1 MIDFL
6 VEYAPT
12 FLSVLAGALVT
23 FVAARI
29 YYQKASKDLFVEA
42 VELRR
47 LNNLTLR
54 AMEDAD
60 LCELNTDEDGNVRGL
75 KISLSGHI
83 HACSSLSA
91 GPSVTRSSQHKI

>member
-12 FLSVLAGALVT
+12 FLSVLVGALVT

-29 YYQKASKDLFVEA
+29 YYQKASKDLFDEA
-42 VELRR
+42 QELRR

-54 AMEDAD
+54 AMEEAG
-60 LCELNTDEDGNVRGL
+60 LCEFNTDENGNVRGL

-83 HACSSLSA
+83 RSSSSMSA
-91 GPSVTRSSQHKI
+91 TPSVTRRNENKI

>member
-1 MIDFL
+1 MIEFL
-6 VEYAPT
+6 VENALT
-12 FLSVLAGALVT
+12 FLSVLVGGLIT

-29 YYQKASKDLFVEA
+29 YYQKASRDLFNEA

-47 LNNLTLR
+47 LSKLTLR
-54 AMEDAD
+54 AMEEAG

-83 HACSSLSA
+83 HASSALSA
-91 GPSVTRSSQHKI
+91 KPSVMRSSEDKI

>member
-12 FLSVLAGALVT
+12 FLSILVGALVT
-23 FVAARI
+23 FIAARF
-29 YYQKASKDLFVEA
+29 YYQKASKDLFNEA
-42 VELRR
+42 MELRR
-47 LNNLTLR
+47 LNGLILR
-54 AMEDAD
+54 AMEEAG

-83 HACSSLSA
+83 QASSSMRVK
-91 GPSVTRSSQHKI
+91 PSVKRSSVDKI